1 MILFLTFVYFVK
13 RRGRILDNEFSYE
26 DKLLTKV
33 AWYYYI
39 EGYTQQEIGE
49 YLSIPRLRVNRLLDK
64 ARKAGIIQFSVRE
77 GDSKRM
83 IVERELITQ
92 FGLKDAFV
100 VPSPL
105 NEQDIN
111 ESVAQAAAMYIHE
124 RLEKTGY
131 INMGYG
137 DTSSRILNH
146 LANICEFPVNV
157 VSLTGGVN
165 YYLPNTRSSIFN
177 AKLYLTPAP
186 LLMASED
193 IVKAMEQEPSVKQI
207 RHMATLAQMSIVGIG
222 GVDSNATLLTNGTL
236 NHSDVLLLSMQGAVG
251 DMLCH
256 FIDKDGN
263 VIQSSLERRLMSTP
277 LEQLK
282 EMNNSIGVAGG
293 STKSE
298 AILAALKGNYLD
310 VLITDETTATNVLR
324 LKNQEYPFL

>member
-1 MILFLTFVYFVK
+1 MFI
-13 RRGRILDNEFSYE
+13 RREGIALDNEFSYE

-100 VPSPL
+100 VPSPI

-124 RLEKTGY
+124 RLDKSGY

-263 VIQSSLERRLMSTP
+263 VIQSSLERKLMSTP

-282 EMNNSIGVAGG
+282 EMSNSIGVAGG

-324 LKNQEYPFL
+324 LKNQE

>member
-1 MILFLTFVYFVK
+1 MFI
-13 RRGRILDNEFSYE
+13 RREGIALDNEFSYK

-100 VPSPL
+100 VPSPI

-124 RLEKTGY
+124 RLDKSGY

-193 IVKAMEQEPSVKQI
+193 IVKAMEQEPSVRQI

-263 VIQSSLERRLMSTP
+263 VIQSSLERRLMSTS

-282 EMNNSIGVAGG
+282 EINNSIGVAGG
-293 STKSE
+293 NTKAE
-298 AILAALKGNYLD
+298 AILAALKGKYLD
-310 VLITDETTATNVLR
+310 VLITDETTASNVLR
-324 LKNQEYPFL
+324 LKNQE

>member
-1 MILFLTFVYFVK
+1 MILFLTFVYFIK

-64 ARKAGIIQFSVRE
+64 ARKAGNIQFSVRE

-324 LKNQEYPFL
+324 LKNQE

>member
-1 MILFLTFVYFVK
+1 M
-13 RRGRILDNEFSYE
+13 DNEFSYE

-100 VPSPL
+100 VPSPI

-324 LKNQEYPFL
+324 LKNQE

>member
-1 MILFLTFVYFVK
+1 MFIQ
-13 RRGRILDNEFSYE
+13 REGIALDNEFSYE

-100 VPSPL
+100 VPSPI

-124 RLEKTGY
+124 RLDKSGY

-282 EMNNSIGVAGG
+282 EMSNSIGVAGG

-324 LKNQEYPFL
+324 LKNQE

>member
-1 MILFLTFVYFVK
+1 MILFLIFVYFIK

-310 VLITDETTATNVLR
+310 VLITDEATATNVLR
-324 LKNQEYPFL
+324 LKNQE

>member
-1 MILFLTFVYFVK
+1 M
-13 RRGRILDNEFSYE
+13 
-26 DKLLTKV
+26 
-33 AWYYYI
+33 
-39 EGYTQQEIGE
+39 
-49 YLSIPRLRVNRLLDK
+49 RVNRLLDK

-100 VPSPL
+100 VPSPI

-124 RLEKTGY
+124 RLDKSGY

-177 AKLYLTPAP
+177 AKLYLTPA
-186 LLMASED
+186 
-193 IVKAMEQEPSVKQI
+193 
-207 RHMATLAQMSIVGIG
+207 
-222 GVDSNATLLTNGTL
+222 
-236 NHSDVLLLSMQGAVG
+236 
-251 DMLCH
+251 
-256 FIDKDGN
+256 
-263 VIQSSLERRLMSTP
+263 
-277 LEQLK
+277 
-282 EMNNSIGVAGG
+282 
-293 STKSE
+293 
-298 AILAALKGNYLD
+298 
-310 VLITDETTATNVLR
+310 
-324 LKNQEYPFL
+324 

>member
-1 MILFLTFVYFVK
+1 M
-13 RRGRILDNEFSYE
+13 
-26 DKLLTKV
+26 
-33 AWYYYI
+33 
-39 EGYTQQEIGE
+39 
-49 YLSIPRLRVNRLLDK
+49 RVNRLLDK

-100 VPSPL
+100 VPSPI

-263 VIQSSLERRLMSTP
+263 VIQSSLERRLMSTS

-293 STKSE
+293 NTKAE
-298 AILAALKGNYLD
+298 AILAALKGKYLD
-310 VLITDETTATNVLR
+310 VLITDETTASNVLR
-324 LKNQEYPFL
+324 LKNQE

>member
-1 MILFLTFVYFVK
+1 M
-13 RRGRILDNEFSYE
+13 
-26 DKLLTKV
+26 
-33 AWYYYI
+33 
-39 EGYTQQEIGE
+39 
-49 YLSIPRLRVNRLLDK
+49 RVNRLLDK

-100 VPSPL
+100 VPSPI

-124 RLEKTGY
+124 RLDKSGY

-193 IVKAMEQEPSVKQI
+193 IVKAMEQEPSVRQI
-207 RHMATLAQMSIVGIG
+207 RHMATLTQMSIVGIG

-263 VIQSSLERRLMSTP
+263 VIQSSLERRLMSTS

-293 STKSE
+293 NTKAE
-298 AILAALKGNYLD
+298 AILAALKGKYLD
-310 VLITDETTATNVLR
+310 VLITDETTASNVLR
-324 LKNQEYPFL
+324 LKNQE

>member
-1 MILFLTFVYFVK
+1 MFI
-13 RRGRILDNEFSYE
+13 RREGIALDNEFSYE

-49 YLSIPRLRVNRLLDK
+49 YLSIPRLRVNR
-64 ARKAGIIQFSVRE
+64 IIQFSVRE

-100 VPSPL
+100 VPSPI

-124 RLEKTGY
+124 RLDKSGY

-207 RHMATLAQMSIVGIG
+207 RHMAITAMFFCFPCRVPWVICCVI
-222 GVDSNATLLTNGTL
+222 LLIK
-236 NHSDVLLLSMQGAVG
+236 M
-251 DMLCH
+251 
-256 FIDKDGN
+256 
-263 VIQSSLERRLMSTP
+263 
-277 LEQLK
+277 
-282 EMNNSIGVAGG
+282 EM
-293 STKSE
+293 
-298 AILAALKGNYLD
+298 
-310 VLITDETTATNVLR
+310 
-324 LKNQEYPFL
+324 

>member
-1 MILFLTFVYFVK
+1 MFI
-13 RRGRILDNEFSYE
+13 RREGIALDNEFSYE

-100 VPSPL
+100 VPSPI

-124 RLEKTGY
+124 RLDKSGY

-282 EMNNSIGVAGG
+282 EMNNSIGVADG

-324 LKNQEYPFL
+324 LKNQE

>member
-1 MILFLTFVYFVK
+1 M
-13 RRGRILDNEFSYE
+13 
-26 DKLLTKV
+26 
-33 AWYYYI
+33 
-39 EGYTQQEIGE
+39 
-49 YLSIPRLRVNRLLDK
+49 RVNRLLDK

-165 YYLPNTRSSIFN
+165 YYLPNTRSNIFN

-324 LKNQEYPFL
+324 LKNQE

>member
-1 MILFLTFVYFVK
+1 MILFLTFVYFIK

-137 DTSSRILNH
+137 DTSSRILNR

-282 EMNNSIGVAGG
+282 EMSNSIGVAGG

-324 LKNQEYPFL
+324 LKNQE

>member
-1 MILFLTFVYFVK
+1 M
-13 RRGRILDNEFSYE
+13 DNEFSYE

-100 VPSPL
+100 VPSPI

-124 RLEKTGY
+124 RLDKSGY

-282 EMNNSIGVAGG
+282 EMSNSIGVAGG

-324 LKNQEYPFL
+324 LKNQE

>member
-1 MILFLTFVYFVK
+1 MILFLTFVYFIK

-207 RHMATLAQMSIVGIG
+207 RHMATLAQMSIVGICV
-222 GVDSNATLLTNGTL
+222 VDSNATLLTNGTL

-310 VLITDETTATNVLR
+310 VLITDEATATNVLR
-324 LKNQEYPFL
+324 LKNQE

>member
-1 MILFLTFVYFVK
+1 MILFLTFVYFIK

-165 YYLPNTRSSIFN
+165 YYLPNTRSNIFN

-193 IVKAMEQEPSVKQI
+193 IVKAMEQEPSVRQI

-263 VIQSSLERRLMSTP
+263 VIQSSLERRLMSTS

-293 STKSE
+293 NTKAE
-298 AILAALKGNYLD
+298 AILAALKGKYLD
-310 VLITDETTATNVLR
+310 VLITDETTASNVLR
-324 LKNQEYPFL
+324 LKNQE

>member
-1 MILFLTFVYFVK
+1 MFI
-13 RRGRILDNEFSYE
+13 RREGIALDNEFSYE

-100 VPSPL
+100 VPSPI

-124 RLEKTGY
+124 RLDKSGY

-222 GVDSNATLLTNGTL
+222 GVDSNTTLLTNGTL

-282 EMNNSIGVAGG
+282 EMSNSIGVAGG

-324 LKNQEYPFL
+324 LKNQE

>member
-1 MILFLTFVYFVK
+1 MFI
-13 RRGRILDNEFSYE
+13 RREGIALDNEFSYE

-100 VPSPL
+100 VPSPI

-124 RLEKTGY
+124 RLDKSGY

-193 IVKAMEQEPSVKQI
+193 IVKAMEQEPSVRQI

-236 NHSDVLLLSMQGAVG
+236 NHSDVMLLSMQGAVG

-263 VIQSSLERRLMSTP
+263 VIQSSLERRLMSTS

-293 STKSE
+293 NTKAE
-298 AILAALKGNYLD
+298 AILAALKGKYLD
-310 VLITDETTATNVLR
+310 VLITDETTASNVLR
-324 LKNQEYPFL
+324 LKNQE

>member
-1 MILFLTFVYFVK
+1 MFI
-13 RRGRILDNEFSYE
+13 RREGIALDNEFSYE

-100 VPSPL
+100 VPSPI

-124 RLEKTGY
+124 RLDKSGY

-193 IVKAMEQEPSVKQI
+193 IVKAMEQEPSVRQI

-263 VIQSSLERRLMSTP
+263 VIQSSLERRLMSTS

-293 STKSE
+293 NTKAE
-298 AILAALKGNYLD
+298 TILAALKGKYLD
-310 VLITDETTATNVLR
+310 VLITDETTASNVLR
-324 LKNQEYPFL
+324 LKNQE

>member
-1 MILFLTFVYFVK
+1 MFI
-13 RRGRILDNEFSYE
+13 RREGIALDDEFSYE

-100 VPSPL
+100 VPSPI

-124 RLEKTGY
+124 RLDKSGY

-282 EMNNSIGVAGG
+282 EMSNSIGVAGG

-324 LKNQEYPFL
+324 LKNQE

>member
-1 MILFLTFVYFVK
+1 LILFLTFVYFIK

-165 YYLPNTRSSIFN
+165 YYLPNTSSSIFN

-282 EMNNSIGVAGG
+282 EMSNSIGVAGG

-324 LKNQEYPFL
+324 LKNQE

>member
-1 MILFLTFVYFVK
+1 MILFLTFVYFIK

-310 VLITDETTATNVLR
+310 VLITDEATATNVLR
-324 LKNQEYPFL
+324 LNNQE

>member
-1 MILFLTFVYFVK
+1 MFIQ
-13 RRGRILDNEFSYE
+13 REGIALDNEFSYE

-100 VPSPL
+100 VPSPI

-124 RLEKTGY
+124 RLDKSGY

-193 IVKAMEQEPSVKQI
+193 IVKAMEQEPSVRQI

-263 VIQSSLERRLMSTP
+263 VIQSSLERRLMSTS

-293 STKSE
+293 NTKAE
-298 AILAALKGNYLD
+298 AILAALKGKYLD
-310 VLITDETTATNVLR
+310 VLITDETTASNVLR
-324 LKNQEYPFL
+324 LKNQE

>member
-1 MILFLTFVYFVK
+1 M
-13 RRGRILDNEFSYE
+13 
-26 DKLLTKV
+26 
-33 AWYYYI
+33 
-39 EGYTQQEIGE
+39 
-49 YLSIPRLRVNRLLDK
+49 RVSRLLDK
-64 ARKAGIIQFSVRE
+64 ARKAGIIQFSVRK

-100 VPSPL
+100 VPSPI

-124 RLEKTGY
+124 RLDKSGY

-193 IVKAMEQEPSVKQI
+193 IVKAMEQEPSVRQI

-263 VIQSSLERRLMSTP
+263 VIQSSLERRLMSTS

-293 STKSE
+293 NTKAE
-298 AILAALKGNYLD
+298 AILAALKGKYLD
-310 VLITDETTATNVLR
+310 VLITDETTASNVLR
-324 LKNQEYPFL
+324 LKNQE

>member
-1 MILFLTFVYFVK
+1 LILFLTFVYFIK

-310 VLITDETTATNVLR
+310 VLITDEATATNVLR
-324 LKNQEYPFL
+324 LKNQE

>member
-1 MILFLTFVYFVK
+1 MFI
-13 RRGRILDNEFSYE
+13 RREEIALDNEFSYE

-100 VPSPL
+100 VPSPI

-124 RLEKTGY
+124 RLDKSGY

-193 IVKAMEQEPSVKQI
+193 IVKAMEQEPSVRQI

-256 FIDKDGN
+256 FINKDGN
-263 VIQSSLERRLMSTP
+263 VIQSSLERRLMSTS

-293 STKSE
+293 NTKAE
-298 AILAALKGNYLD
+298 AILAALKGKYLD
-310 VLITDETTATNVLR
+310 VLITDETTASNVLR
-324 LKNQEYPFL
+324 LKNQE

>member
-1 MILFLTFVYFVK
+1 M
-13 RRGRILDNEFSYE
+13 
-26 DKLLTKV
+26 
-33 AWYYYI
+33 
-39 EGYTQQEIGE
+39 
-49 YLSIPRLRVNRLLDK
+49 RVNRLLDK

-100 VPSPL
+100 VPSPI

-124 RLEKTGY
+124 RLDKSGY

-324 LKNQEYPFL
+324 LKNQE

>member
-1 MILFLTFVYFVK
+1 MILFLTFVYFIK

-186 LLMASED
+186 LFMASED

-310 VLITDETTATNVLR
+310 VLITDEATATNVLR
-324 LKNQEYPFL
+324 LKNQE